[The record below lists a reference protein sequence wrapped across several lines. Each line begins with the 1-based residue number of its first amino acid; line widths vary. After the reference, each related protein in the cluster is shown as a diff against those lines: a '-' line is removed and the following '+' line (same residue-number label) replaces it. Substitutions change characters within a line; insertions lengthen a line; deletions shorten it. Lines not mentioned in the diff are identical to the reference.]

1 MAVSSNDTC
10 EEEPY
15 YGTMTEEIYGS
26 VWQENVIALAIEN
39 SEISIPQTQ
48 TATLI
53 VRAVFGGNVASTR
66 VDNSNLTFVINEGTA
81 TGTQVGANTGVIT
94 AGSQEGTA
102 TVTVTLTGY
111 ADVPPAYA
119 EVTVTA

>member
-1 MAVSSNDTC
+1 MAVSTSDTC

-81 TGTQVGANTGVIT
+81 TGTQVGASTGVIT

-102 TVTVTLTGY
+102 TVTATLTDY